1 MVVGLETFKE
11 YFKDF
16 QDCYLIIGG
25 TACDIIIEAAE
36 FTPRATNDID
46 VILII
51 EAIGN
56 KQGFVKRFW
65 EFVNDGQYTVQQKDN
80 EKRNCYRFREPKTE
94 NFPQQVELF
103 CRVPDVIDLIEG
115 AHLTPIPVEEGL
127 SSLSAILLDEV
138 YYQYVREHTDEKDDV
153 HFANT
158 EALIVL
164 KAFAFLSNT
173 ARKEEGQNVN
183 SKDIEKHRND
193 VFRMTF
199 MLKGDDSFDLPESI
213 KKDMQRFVDSIKK
226 DLPHPDIFKKNG
238 FGTQDMQAVFNQL
251 VKSFGLTK

>member
-25 TACDIIIEAAE
+25 TACDIIIEEAN
-36 FTPRATNDID
+36 FIPRATNDID

-51 EAIGN
+51 EAITPE
-56 KQGFVKRFW
+56 FVKRFW
-65 EFVNDGQYTVQQKDN
+65 EFVKAGQYNVQQKDN
-80 EKRNCYRFREPKTE
+80 EKRNCYRFRDPKAE

-103 CRVPDVIDLIEG
+103 CRVPDVIDINDG

-127 SSLSAILLDEV
+127 SSLSAILLNEE
-138 YYQYVREHTDEKDDV
+138 YYQYVREHSEKKDDV

-158 EALIVL
+158 EALIAL

-183 SKDIEKHRND
+183 SKDILKHRND

-199 MLKGDDSFDLPESI
+199 MLKGNDSFELPESI
-213 KKDMQRFVDSIKK
+213 KKDMQRFVDTIKNE
-226 DLPHPDIFKKNG
+226 LPHPDIFKNNG
-238 FGTQDMQAVFNQL
+238 FGTQDMQAVFNQF
-251 VKSFGLTK
+251 VKSFGLTA